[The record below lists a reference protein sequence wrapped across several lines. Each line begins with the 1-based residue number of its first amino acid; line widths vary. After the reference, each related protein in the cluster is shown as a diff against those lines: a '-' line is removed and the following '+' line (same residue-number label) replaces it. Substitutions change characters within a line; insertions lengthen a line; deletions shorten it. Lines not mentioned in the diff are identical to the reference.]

1 LGKKFTNASE
11 QIRKLQRQIVLSI
24 AVIALLLFLF
34 IPLGSLNPDGLDRVA
49 EDLGATEAPLWEG
62 LFPGYSVAL
71 IENPWIST
79 FLAGVVGI
87 LLVFAVMLLVTKIFS
102 LQGLRASNRSQQK

>member
-1 LGKKFTNASE
+1 M
-11 QIRKLQRQIVLSI
+11 RKLYRQIALSI
-24 AVIALLLFLF
+24 AVIVLLLFF
-34 IPLGSLNPDGLDRVA
+34 FVPLASLNPDGLDRVA
-49 EDLGATEAPLWEG
+49 KDLGATEAPPLWEG

-87 LLVFAVMLLVTKIFS
+87 LLVFAVTLLVTKIFA
-102 LQGLRASNRSQQK
+102 LQGLRVSNKGQRT